1 MAADHP
7 RTAPEHRDDLVV
19 FEQEWHRRSRQS
31 RLVSLGWI
39 VLASL
44 VLLLSFELSEAGRS
58 SVDAGWTAR
67 IASFADQMIPDLQ
80 LQNLFGGR
88 GDAGSLASWFYDLPV
103 WLVAM
108 RETIAMAF
116 VGSVIGGIFALLL
129 SFYGARN
136 LNKNRFGV
144 QFVRRSL
151 DLART
156 IPDVIMALIF
166 AAAFNLGPVA
176 GTLTLIIS
184 TVGSLGK
191 LFSESLENAEMR
203 QVDSIAA
210 LGGNWFLQIRYGVIP
225 QILPQL
231 LSYWLLR
238 LEINL
243 SAAAAL
249 GIVGAGGIG
258 MELQRAISFTQFDTY
273 LAILLLI
280 IGYIVVLDM
289 LSEAL
294 RHRLIG
300 RLNPPRKQRSNAN
313 GAAAAAGSAPAVAQ

>member
-1 MAADHP
+1 MEGDHP
-7 RTAPEHRDDLVV
+7 KTALERRNDLLV
-19 FEQEWHRRSRQS
+19 FEQEWQRRSRMS
-31 RLVSLGWI
+31 RLLSLGWI
-39 VLASL
+39 VLVSL

-67 IASFADQMIPDLQ
+67 IATFADQMIPDLQ
-80 LQNLFGGR
+80 MQSLFGGR

-136 LNKNRFGV
+136 LNRNRFGV
-144 QFVRRSL
+144 QLVRRSL

-210 LGGNWFLQIRYGVIP
+210 LGGNWFLQIRYGVMP

-300 RLNPPRKQRSNAN
+300 RLAPPRKKRSNAS
-313 GAAAAAGSAPAVAQ
+313 GTAPAPTVAR